1 MMFAGMIMVENSSK
15 TPQTDTDSA
24 CHRCAVRTGGASPTA
39 AVGSHRRRP
48 GYMRS
53 EPLNQSCDK
62 TPVSG
67 SPTTENTRKSASK
80 LPSEQWLKDVFE
92 RDDSQDS
99 SKTHCS
105 CDVEENS
112 SVPSPNVFNSSFSF
126 IQQSLETSDLL
137 DASTNKPV
145 FKPSEWDRVKS
156 ETSNET
162 CVALKPHTALGNHL
176 SQSEIST
183 APTSQSEHEVFSL
196 SSSPCSIGQSVQQK
210 GLLLDRELWLVDLD
224 VPWQRDRQ
232 ISSSMASYVK
242 ESVQDSDSGS
252 LDTEVTSSFSIDS
265 SDSTSASSVTSGYD
279 SATPSSDQSRDG
291 LIKKY
296 KDVLQDC
303 LQSNRTN
310 TKIKSIMMKL
320 QRLQHKAVLDD
331 DYDTAERFGKKL
343 EELRRERA
351 MLKPGLPSR
360 HPELTGFL
368 ERLRTAVHSVIH
380 RTDTHC
386 SDDQGSGSSQS
397 QPRTR
402 ETLLEEK
409 QRIQKEMCDVQRRL
423 EELRERSRAVEEQL
437 ELEELEEPV
446 LRACDPA
453 QLRLT
458 ARVLEDMI
466 SSEHRA
472 QISQTEQQNVEQCEV
487 VMSQRLGSSLRRKV
501 SESETQLLTLHEAK
515 LVAISGND
523 FSSAKELKTEI
534 RNAYGERD
542 RLEGLKRKLKT
553 LSTGSG
559 WDLSRMKEQHNQI
572 KLELQEREAQYE
584 RSLKENTLKYIEL
597 LEDRLH
603 SCGSPVLEHI
613 WEADLEACHLLLKGL
628 DQRASSIP
636 ETEDLPSVPGSASD
650 VLLFSKEEADCAML
664 TALGGRWCPEADL
677 QHSEFTKKLEEF
689 LFCLEDA
696 SPEDLCGETTELTE
710 RCELISERLHYL
722 EDQLQTAID
731 HRDKDLTHILTE
743 LCEVKAALQ
752 AMLSQLKEEEDGEK
766 YCDVEE
772 EQVEDEELEEE
783 HYFSDSWE
791 I

>member
-1 MMFAGMIMVENSSK
+1 MYRFQPVMMFAGMIMVENSSK

-351 MLKPGLPSR
+351 MLKPGLPQNG
-360 HPELTGFL
+360 EL
-368 ERLRTAVHSVIH
+368 
-380 RTDTHC
+380 

-472 QISQTEQQNVEQCEV
+472 QIS
-487 VMSQRLGSSLRRKV
+487 V
-501 SESETQLLTLHEAK
+501 SPPA
-515 LVAISGND
+515 
-523 FSSAKELKTEI
+523 EI
-534 RNAYGERD
+534 
-542 RLEGLKRKLKT
+542 L
-553 LSTGSG
+553 
-559 WDLSRMKEQHNQI
+559 
-572 KLELQEREAQYE
+572 
-584 RSLKENTLKYIEL
+584 
-597 LEDRLH
+597 
-603 SCGSPVLEHI
+603 
-613 WEADLEACHLLLKGL
+613 
-628 DQRASSIP
+628 
-636 ETEDLPSVPGSASD
+636 
-650 VLLFSKEEADCAML
+650 
-664 TALGGRWCPEADL
+664 
-677 QHSEFTKKLEEF
+677 
-689 LFCLEDA
+689 
-696 SPEDLCGETTELTE
+696 
-710 RCELISERLHYL
+710 
-722 EDQLQTAID
+722 
-731 HRDKDLTHILTE
+731 
-743 LCEVKAALQ
+743 
-752 AMLSQLKEEEDGEK
+752 
-766 YCDVEE
+766 
-772 EQVEDEELEEE
+772 
-783 HYFSDSWE
+783 
-791 I
+791 

>member
-1 MMFAGMIMVENSSK
+1 M
-15 TPQTDTDSA
+15 P
-24 CHRCAVRTGGASPTA
+24 
-39 AVGSHRRRP
+39 
-48 GYMRS
+48 
-53 EPLNQSCDK
+53 SC
-62 TPVSG
+62 
-67 SPTTENTRKSASK
+67 
-80 LPSEQWLKDVFE
+80 
-92 RDDSQDS
+92 
-99 SKTHCS
+99 
-105 CDVEENS
+105 
-112 SVPSPNVFNSSFSF
+112 NVFNSSFSF

-137 DASTNKPV
+137 DASTNISVCKR
-145 FKPSEWDRVKS
+145 SEWERVK
-156 ETSNET
+156 T
-162 CVALKPHTALGNHL
+162 CDAFKPHTALGNHS
-176 SQSEIST
+176 SQSESSSVS
-183 APTSQSEHEVFSL
+183 ASQSEHEVFSL
-196 SSSPCSIGQSVQQK
+196 SNSPCSIGQSVRQK

-224 VPWQRDRQ
+224 VPWPHRDRQ

-242 ESVQDSDSGS
+242 ESIQDPDSSS
-252 LDTEVTSSFSIDS
+252 LDTEVTSSLSIDS

-279 SATPSSDQSRDG
+279 STTPSAHQSRDG

-296 KDVLQDC
+296 EDVLQDC

-310 TKIKSIMMKL
+310 TKIKSIMTKL
-320 QRLQHKAVLDD
+320 QRLKHKAVLEDD
-331 DYDTAERFGKKL
+331 FDTAERFGKKL

-360 HPELTGFL
+360 RPELAGFL

-380 RTDTHC
+380 RTHTHC
-386 SDDQGSGSSQS
+386 RQNGELSDDQGSGSS

-437 ELEELEEPV
+437 EQLELEEPV
-446 LRACDPA
+446 LGGCDPA
-453 QLRLT
+453 QMRLM

-466 SSEHRA
+466 GSEHRG
-472 QISQTEQQNVEQCEV
+472 QISASPPAEIIRLQEQERALSLSVKEATAKV
-487 VMSQRLGSSLRRKV
+487 LLSQRLGCSLRRKV
-501 SESETQLLTLHEAK
+501 SESETQLLALHEAK

-534 RNAYGERD
+534 RSAYGERD

-559 WDLSRMKEQHNQI
+559 YDLSRMKEQHNQI
-572 KLELQEREAQYE
+572 KVELQEREAQYE

-603 SCGSPVLEHI
+603 SCGGPVLEHI
-613 WEADLEACHLLLKGL
+613 WEADLEACHLLLKSL
-628 DQRASSIP
+628 DQHTSIIS
-636 ETEDLPSVPGSASD
+636 ETEDLPSVPGSVSD
-650 VLLFSKEEADCAML
+650 VLLFSKEESDCAML
-664 TALGGRWCPEADL
+664 TALGGRWCLEANL

-722 EDQLQTAID
+722 EDRLQTAID
-731 HRDKDLTHILTE
+731 HHDKDLTHILTE
-743 LCEVKAALQ
+743 LCVCVCVCVCHSFKCSVL
-752 AMLSQLKEEEDGEK
+752 M
-766 YCDVEE
+766 
-772 EQVEDEELEEE
+772 
-783 HYFSDSWE
+783 FSLGLYKNS
-791 I
+791 